1 VYRSTA
7 ISIMKVYHIVN
18 QRGFQLDLRDD
29 TWNGIEGWKPTY
41 SANLDFIKAMVE
53 RKKIFGHDCTIVT
66 TIINEQDL
74 KSITLY

>member
-1 VYRSTA
+1 
-7 ISIMKVYHIVN
+7 MKVYHIVN

-41 SANLDFIKAMVE
+41 SSSLESIKAIVE
-53 RKKIFGHDCTIVT
+53 RKKNFGHNCTIVT
-66 TIINEQDL
+66 TIISEQDL